1 MAIEEIVQDSKREE
15 LEFARFLA
23 QIGHEI
29 RTPLNAIKGFGEL
42 LVEEQVGPL
51 NPVQKKYLEKMNT
64 SAQNLLLIV
73 NQILDWAK
81 LESNQISLQLERID
95 LCDILSEIGNLL
107 ELQMQRKQITY
118 TVDSV
123 DWAIVNGDRGRLREV
138 MLNLLNNAVKFTD
151 AGGSITVSFE
161 QKEQLIVMHM
171 RDTGCGISQDKIA
184 QLFEPFSRGMDRP
197 GEEKNSGLGLWISR
211 SVIELHQGHIWCNS
225 EVGKGT
231 IMSVALP
238 TVKTVV
244 CEDGLKG

>member
-1 MAIEEIVQDSKREE
+1 MQQIERTEQSSGKKDE

-51 NPVQKKYLEKMNT
+51 NPIQKKYLTKMND

-81 LESNQISLQLERID
+81 LESNQIPLQMEVLD
-95 LCDILSEIGNLL
+95 LCHLASEIGNLM
-107 ELQMQRKQITY
+107 ELSLKRKEIVY
-118 TVDSV
+118 TVE
-123 DWAIVNGDRGRLREV
+123 AKTGTIVYGDRGRIREV
-138 MLNLLNNAVKFTD
+138 MLNLLTNAVKFTD

-161 QKEQLIVMHM
+161 EKNQFIVMHM
-171 RDTGCGISQDKIA
+171 RDTGCGIPQEKIP
-184 QLFEPFSRGMDRP
+184 QLFEPFSRGLDKP

-211 SVIELHQGHIWCNS
+211 SVVELHNGHIWCSS
-225 EVGKGT
+225 EMGKGT
-231 IMSVALP
+231 MMSVALP
-238 TVKTVV
+238 KQQ
-244 CEDGLKG
+244 EDV

>member
-1 MAIEEIVQDSKREE
+1 MQQIERTEQSSGKKDE

-51 NPVQKKYLEKMNT
+51 NPIQKKYLTKMND

-81 LESNQISLQLERID
+81 LESNQIPLQMEVLD
-95 LCDILSEIGNLL
+95 LCHLASEIGNLM
-107 ELQMQRKQITY
+107 ELSLKRKEIVY
-118 TVDSV
+118 TVEEKTG
-123 DWAIVNGDRGRLREV
+123 AIVYGDGGRIREV
-138 MLNLLNNAVKFTD
+138 MLNLLTNAVKFTD

-161 QKEQLIVMHM
+161 EKDQFIVMHM
-171 RDTGCGISQDKIA
+171 RDTGCGIPQEKIP
-184 QLFEPFSRGMDRP
+184 QLFEPFSRGLDKP

-211 SVIELHQGHIWCNS
+211 SVVELHNGHIWCSS
-225 EVGKGT
+225 EMGKGT
-231 IMSVALP
+231 MMSVALP
-238 TVKTVV
+238 KQQ
-244 CEDGLKG
+244 EDV

>member
-1 MAIEEIVQDSKREE
+1 MQQIERTEQSSGKKDE

-51 NPVQKKYLEKMNT
+51 NPIQKKYLTKMND

-81 LESNQISLQLERID
+81 LESNQIPLQMEVLD
-95 LCDILSEIGNLL
+95 LCHLASEIGNLM
-107 ELQMQRKQITY
+107 ELSLKRKEIVY
-118 TVDSV
+118 SV
-123 DWAIVNGDRGRLREV
+123 EAKTGAIVYGDRGRIREV
-138 MLNLLNNAVKFTD
+138 MLNLLTNAVKFTD

-161 QKEQLIVMHM
+161 EKDQFIVMHM
-171 RDTGCGISQDKIA
+171 RDTGCGIPQEKIS
-184 QLFEPFSRGMDRP
+184 QLFEPFSRGLDKP

-211 SVIELHQGHIWCNS
+211 SVVELHNGHIWCSS
-225 EVGKGT
+225 EMGKGT
-231 IMSVALP
+231 VMSVALP
-238 TVKTVV
+238 KQQ
-244 CEDGLKG
+244 EDV

>member
-1 MAIEEIVQDSKREE
+1 MMELDTEPKQEHRKDE

-51 NPVQKKYLEKMNT
+51 NPVQKKYLTKMND

-81 LESNQISLQLERID
+81 LESHQIPLQMEKID
-95 LCDILSEIGNLL
+95 LCDIASEIGNLM
-107 ELQMQRKQITY
+107 ELQMQRKQIVY
-118 TVDSV
+118 TVEPV
-123 DWAIVNGDRGRLREV
+123 KWALVNGDRGRMREV
-138 MLNLLNNAVKFTD
+138 MLNLLSNAVKFTD
-151 AGGSITVSFE
+151 AGGNIAVSFE
-161 QKEQLIVMHM
+161 EKNQLVIMHM
-171 RDTGCGISQDKIA
+171 QDTGCGIPKEKIP
-184 QLFEPFSRGMDRP
+184 QLFEPFSKGMDRP

-211 SVIELHQGHIWCNS
+211 SVVELHNGYIWCNS

-231 IMSVALP
+231 VMSVALP
-238 TVKTVV
+238 KA
-244 CEDGLKG
+244 EIN